1 MAPFVYYTPQ
11 GQPIPNRT
19 LDTPD
24 EINGI
29 NRALDS
35 NYTERDTLYDVF
47 NNFYEEWEIAY
58 LHDHT
63 RLYAEEEALEHVNA
77 FIRNYDG
84 FNTPLILPANYLPL
98 HESFEYRP
106 IPYLDLTVDNDN
118 VAPPPPMIEDENDN
132 VAPPPPM
139 IEEENELPFV
149 YTLPTYLDLTVDN
162 DNVTPPPPMI
172 EEENDDDSDS
182 DMEIEPL
189 PLDRN
194 VIGIDDWNNYRWL
207 PPPPM
212 IEDENELPFV
222 YDVTTRV
229 PPPEVNRVG
238 YTHPVFD
245 YPTTPAGVNRVGYT
259 NADTDAD
266 TDSDDEMEGAGR
278 NHISPHT
285 VRPFFAMN

>member
-1 MAPFVYYTPQ
+1 MPPPAVYYTPE

-106 IPYLDLTVDNDN
+106 IPYLDLTVDN
-118 VAPPPPMIEDENDN
+118 

-139 IEEENELPFV
+139 IEEEN
-149 YTLPTYLDLTVDN
+149 
-162 DNVTPPPPMI
+162 
-172 EEENDDDSDS
+172 DDDS

-212 IEDENELPFV
+212 IEEENELPFV

-229 PPPEVNRVG
+229 PSPEVNIVG
-238 YTHPVFD
+238 YTHPDFD
-245 YPTTPAGVNRVGYT
+245 YPTTLAGVNRVGYT
-259 NADTDAD
+259 NADTDDD
-266 TDSDDEMEGAGR
+266 TDSDDEMEGAGIIR
-278 NHISPHT
+278 PHN
-285 VRPFFAMN
+285 VRPFFTMN